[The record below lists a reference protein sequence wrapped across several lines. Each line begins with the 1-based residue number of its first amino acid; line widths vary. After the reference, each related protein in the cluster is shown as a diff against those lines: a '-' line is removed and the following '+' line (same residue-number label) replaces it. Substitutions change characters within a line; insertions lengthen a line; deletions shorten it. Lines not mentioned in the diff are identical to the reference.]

1 MSLLTNEQRRTKN
14 MAAMNPNQFA
24 ETEQEKEPM
33 LLLDTTGSMNYASS
47 AHDPTPRKNT
57 IREAISIIVERLA
70 AVDSQAE
77 DEEEG
82 GGLRA
87 ITFADGQAHDL
98 GDLNP
103 DNLQQKWS
111 QIYWGGGTRIMP
123 GFNLLLKTY
132 TDEFGKRPQAERP
145 LLLALVIT
153 DGEADDT
160 EAFRNTVARS
170 AGSMYVALA
179 IIGYGAEHDR
189 ALRAY
194 QQVEA
199 QNAHVKVLPFA
210 SETDPEVIASALL
223 RLIE

>member
-1 MSLLTNEQRRTKN
+1 MST
-14 MAAMNPNQFA
+14 NQFA
-24 ETEQEKEPM
+24 QTEQEKEPM
-33 LLLDTTGSMNYASS
+33 LLLDTTGSMNYGS
-47 AHDPTPRKNT
+47 AANDPTPRKDV
-57 IREAISIIVERLA
+57 IREAISIIVERLGA
-70 AVDSQAE
+70 EDSQAAE
-77 DEEEG
+77 EEEG
-82 GGLRA
+82 GGLRTV
-87 ITFADGQAHDL
+87 TFADGQARDI

-103 DNLQQKWS
+103 DNLQEKWS
-111 QIYWGGGTRIMP
+111 HIRWAGGTRIMP
-123 GFNLLLKTY
+123 GFNTLLKTY
-132 TDEFGKRPQAERP
+132 SDEFGSEPLEERP

-160 EAFRNTVARS
+160 EAFKNTVARA

-210 SETDPEVIASALL
+210 GETDPEVIASALL
-223 RLIE
+223 RMIE

>member
-1 MSLLTNEQRRTKN
+1 MS
-14 MAAMNPNQFA
+14 ANQFA
-24 ETEQEKEPM
+24 QTEQEKEPM
-33 LLLDTTGSMNYASS
+33 LLLDTTGSMNYGS
-47 AHDPTPRKNT
+47 AATDPTPRKDV
-57 IREAISIIVERLA
+57 IREAISIIVERLGA
-70 AVDSQAE
+70 EDSQAE
-77 DEEEG
+77 EEEEG
-82 GGLRA
+82 GGLRTV
-87 ITFADGQAHDL
+87 TFADGQAHDI

-103 DNLQQKWS
+103 DNLHEKWS
-111 QIYWGGGTRIMP
+111 HIRWAGGTRIMP
-123 GFNLLLKTY
+123 GFNTLLKTY
-132 TDEFGKRPQAERP
+132 SDEFGSEPLEERP

-160 EAFRNTVARS
+160 EAFKNTVARA

-210 SETDPEVIASALL
+210 GETDPEVIAGGLL
-223 RLIE
+223 RMIE

>member
-1 MSLLTNEQRRTKN
+1 MS
-14 MAAMNPNQFA
+14 ANQFA
-24 ETEQEKEPM
+24 QNEQEKEPM
-33 LLLDTTGSMNYASS
+33 LLLDTTGSMNYGS
-47 AHDPTPRKNT
+47 AANDPTPRKDV
-57 IREAISIIVERLA
+57 IREAISIIVERLGA
-70 AVDSQAE
+70 EDSQAAE
-77 DEEEG
+77 EEEG
-82 GGLRA
+82 GGLRTV
-87 ITFADGQAHDL
+87 TFADGQARDI

-103 DNLQQKWS
+103 DNLQEKWNH
-111 QIYWGGGTRIMP
+111 IRWAGGTRIMP
-123 GFNLLLKTY
+123 GFNTLLKTY
-132 TDEFGKRPQAERP
+132 SDEFGSEPLEERP

-160 EAFRNTVARS
+160 EAFKNTVARA

-210 SETDPEVIASALL
+210 GETDPEVIAGALL
-223 RLIE
+223 RMIE